1 MTLCRCHVRR
11 GPRGFTLIELL
22 VVIAIIG
29 ILIAL
34 LLPAVQKVRE
44 AANRIQ
50 CQNNLKQIALAVQ
63 GYHDAFS
70 GFPRNGS
77 RYDTTTYGTGT
88 TQYSWSFFARMLG
101 FVEQDPLYR
110 TAEIDASSLRG
121 NVATHTNLPTFFC
134 PSDTARNESPNPNT
148 ANNWITGAP
157 VALTNYKGVSG
168 SNWCWGDYPNVGTNG
183 SCDCFYQ
190 DGKGKGDGMFF
201 RTDIIYSLR
210 ITDITDGT
218 SNTFMIGE
226 DIPMLNCWC
235 AWPYANTA
243 TGTCAIPPNVNL
255 DRRYGICDAAAV
267 AANAAWANTF
277 SFRSRHPG
285 GLQFAFA
292 DGSVRFIPAAIDL
305 ATYRAL
311 STIQGGEVVSVP

>member
-1 MTLCRCHVRR
+1 MSRQSTVLSGRCL
-11 GPRGFTLIELL
+11 GFTLIELL

-29 ILIAL
+29 VLIAL
-34 LLPAVQKVRE
+34 LLPAVQRVRE
-44 AANRIQ
+44 AANRTQ

-63 GYHDAFS
+63 NYHAVFE

-77 RYDTTTYGTGT
+77 RYDLQTYGTGT
-88 TQYSWSFFARMLG
+88 TQYSWSFFARMLP
-101 FVEQDPLYR
+101 FLEQDPLYQV
-110 TAEIDASSLRG
+110 AAIDASSLKG
-121 NVATHTNLPTFFC
+121 NVATSTNILTFFC
-134 PSDTARNESPNPNT
+134 PSDSARYASPSPDT

-190 DGKGKGDGMFF
+190 NGKGKGDGIFF
-201 RTDIIYSLR
+201 RTDIIYHLR

-226 DIPMLNCWC
+226 DIPHLDCWC

-243 TGTCAIPPNVNL
+243 TGTCAIPPNLNL
-255 DRRYGICDAAAV
+255 DEHYGICDAATVTAD
-267 AANAAWANTF
+267 AAWANTF

-292 DGSVRFIPAAIDL
+292 DGSVHFIVASIEL

-311 STIQGGEVVSVP
+311 STIQGNEVASAP